1 MNLTNEKYDALIKS
15 YLEGQCSQDESL
27 VLLSWIAE
35 SEENRNY
42 FEAFKDVWTL
52 TDFSL
57 DEEDIDVEAALESVN
72 EKIEAAKTETKTVE
86 MPWLRRNYKYVSVAA
101 AIMVA
106 LFLGFLISMPF
117 GQTVTVAYD
126 DTQPEQVFQ
135 LPDGSSFIFN
145 GTGEVSY
152 SKRFA
157 NNDRDVTFEGK
168 AFFDVAKDA
177 SHPFVIHCDGLDV
190 EVLGT
195 TFLLD
200 ASNERYT
207 VDLYSGLVR
216 MTAVDKHG
224 HELSHLD
231 IKPGERGVWD
241 VENGGL
247 KMMTYAEVKEEE
259 LKTDHVLDFNNVSLN
274 TIIETVEY
282 IYSIEVKLPET
293 YAFEKVTMR
302 FSDEDSVDDVVETI
316 ATLFGLEVS
325 KTDKTYTI
333 Y

>member
-72 EKIEAAKTETKTVE
+72 EKIEAAETETKTVE

-126 DTQPEQVFQ
+126 DTQPEQVYQ

-157 NNDRDVTFEGK
+157 KNSRKGK

-293 YAFEKVTMR
+293 YASEKVTMR